1 MKYEIQLVPSPLW
14 AKNCRSAFTKDQ
26 WNTIRHKVYA
36 ECSHKCAICGDKGL
50 LHCHEV
56 FKYIEHDNNKTGEQ
70 VLTGLIAVCV
80 PCHNVFHIGR
90 TMAVA
95 PDKGRSSILRLM
107 SRNRLNDYQARHLIN
122 SLMIDHKRRSAKGWT
137 YDYSYAAKYL

>member
-14 AKNCRSAFTKDQ
+14 AKNCRSAFTKTQ

-36 ECSHKCAICGDKGL
+36 ECKYKCAICDNKGL

-56 FKYIEHDNNKTGEQ
+56 FEYIEHNNNKTGEQ
-70 VLTGLIAVCV
+70 VLKSLIAVCV
-80 PCHNVFHIGR
+80 PCHKVLHIGR
-90 TMAVA
+90 TMATEL
-95 PDKGRSSILRLM
+95 DKGQSAILRLM
-107 SRNRLNDYQARHLIN
+107 IKNKIRSRDVRPFIN
-122 SLMIDHKRRSAKGWT
+122 NLMIDHKRRSKKSWT